1 MEERRYIET
10 LFKISAKIGKNDTLL
25 DDIKKAVVDYY
36 DIDILVTAIKEG
48 TDLSVIQYLAEHV
61 IYRKCRTCINLQHVY
76 GIGIKLY
83 MGIYEYLNILYH
95 TFALDRPYYKCI
107 AKILGYKIIQYDYVR
122 QQIIDKLLMSSQ

>member
-48 TDLSVIQYLAEHV
+48 AYLSVIQYLAEHV

-95 TFALDRPYYKCI
+95 TFVLERPYYMSI
-107 AKILGYKIIQYDYVR
+107 ANILEYEIIKYDYVR
-122 QQIIDKLLMSSQ
+122 QKFIDTIL